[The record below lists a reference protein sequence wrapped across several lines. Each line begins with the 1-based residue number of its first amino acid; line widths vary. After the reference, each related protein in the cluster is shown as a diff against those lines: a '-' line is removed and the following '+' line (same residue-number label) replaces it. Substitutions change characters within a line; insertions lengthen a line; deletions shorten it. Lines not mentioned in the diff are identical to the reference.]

1 MHDFNFGGY
10 IAFHHPQVKVF
21 ADSRFDLYGDDFV
34 IDFTRAMNGAPGYG
48 DFIEKWRPET
58 IMVPNGSPLGSLLT
72 ATGRYQEGFVGQ
84 TQTVLLRQQP

>member
-1 MHDFNFGGY
+1 MTWRLVMPFGLLVIGCGDAGNATESNSAGSTSLPSNFVRLAVDGT
-10 IAFHHPQVKVF
+10 
-21 ADSRFDLYGDDFV
+21 L
-34 IDFTRAMNGAPGYG
+34 
-48 DFIEKWRPET
+48 EET